1 MPSPYVPNPLPLPF
15 FNRVGSAAADALPLA
30 FKRRL
35 GTVPTTDTGE
45 VKQVKVS
52 QAFYARYLNTNKRQL
67 CLSAKNTVQV
77 DLLDLPVIWD
87 ESNKDSG
94 CYQAV
99 TIGMHDLTNCEH
111 SNASTSTDLIGAFD
125 VYSSKI
131 ESLKHCD
138 RQRYLQSASIS
149 DSSHEA
155 ATLGNGLKGCLK
167 NKVGK
172 VTGFQGALQ
181 NTYENGREVAG
192 SRGLK
197 VSAARDIPCE
207 YYPLPIPPKP
217 VDPTIR
223 PCPRFPSHRLPLQL
237 RRTRIEYDA
246 AMLPLPFQCPAND
259 NIPILKSYIM
269 LNTVTASVD
278 GTPLELLSASL
289 TTDMNSFCWQ
299 GNISLYP
306 EDFAKINMDGRTPGA
321 KAEITL
327 TINGEAWVFIAEDYS
342 DSRSFGKKTYTVKGR
357 SKTAKL
363 TGDYAKSKNGT
374 ISSDLYA
381 RQIADLQLEFL
392 PFTIAAWNIAD
403 WFVPGGSYN
412 ITDKTPMDNL
422 MDIAGAA
429 GGFVCSDPAKAE
441 ITFKPR
447 WPAAAWE
454 VNKASAAITIPDS
467 VIAEISGQKRVNK
480 RCTSVFVWADHEA
493 GGKGA
498 DVYRAG
504 TDRTDRASAQ
514 VHALY
519 TDLPVHQAAGIAALS
534 DTGIHKIETVKLPW
548 STDYSIPRAA
558 VGDIWQFNE
567 QSGYWRGVITGVAI
581 SVDVEAEGA
590 IVVWQSLTVDRY
602 LDI

>member
-15 FNRVGSAAADALPLA
+15 FNRLGSATADALPLA

-52 QAFYARYLNTNKRQL
+52 QAFYAGYLNTNKRQL

-111 SNASTSTDLIGAFD
+111 SNTSTSPDLIGAFD

-131 ESLKHCD
+131 EPLKQCD
-138 RQRYLQSASIS
+138 KQRYLQSASIS

-155 ATLGNGLKGCLK
+155 ATLGNGLKACLK

-172 VTGFQGALQ
+172 VTDFQGALQ
-181 NTYENGREVAG
+181 NSYESGHEVVG

-306 EDFAKINMDGRTPGA
+306 DDFAKINMDGRTPGA
-321 KAEITL
+321 EAEITL
-327 TINGEAWVFIAEDYS
+327 AINGEEWVFIAEDYS

-381 RQIADLQLEFL
+381 HQIADLQLEFL
-392 PFTIAAWNIAD
+392 PFTIAAWNITD

-422 MDIAGAA
+422 IDIANAA
-429 GGFVCSDPAKAE
+429 GGFVYSDPTKAE

-454 VNKASAAITIPDS
+454 INKASASVTIPDS

-498 DVYRAG
+498 DVYRTG
-504 TDRTDRASAQ
+504 TDRTDRASTQ

-548 STDYSIPRAA
+548 STDYAIPRAT

-590 IVVWQSLTVDRY
+590 VVVWQSLTVDRY

>member
-15 FNRVGSAAADALPLA
+15 FNRLGSATADALPLA

-35 GTVPTTDTGE
+35 GTVPAPDGD
-45 VKQVKVS
+45 KQVKVS
-52 QAFYARYLNTNKRQL
+52 QAFYAGYLKTNKRLL

-77 DLLDLPVIWD
+77 DLLDLTVIWD
-87 ESNKDSG
+87 ESNKDAG
-94 CYQAV
+94 CYQAI

-111 SNASTSTDLIGAFD
+111 SNTSTAPDLIGAFD
-125 VYSSKI
+125 VYSSKV
-131 ESLKHCD
+131 EPLKHCD
-138 RQRYLQSASIS
+138 RQRYLQAASVS

-155 ATLGNGLKGCLK
+155 VTLGNRLNTCLK

-172 VTGFQGALQ
+172 VTGFQSALQ
-181 NTYENGREVAG
+181 NSYESGHEVVG

-269 LNTVTASVD
+269 LNTITASVD

-306 EDFAKINMDGRTPGA
+306 EDFAKINMDGRSPGA
-321 KAEITL
+321 EAEITL

>member
-1 MPSPYVPNPLPLPF
+1 MPSLYVPNPLPLPL
-15 FNRVGSAAADALPLA
+15 FNRLGAAPANMLPMA

-35 GTVPTTDTGE
+35 GTVPTTDGD
-45 VKQVKVS
+45 KQVKVS
-52 QAFYARYLNTNKRQL
+52 QAFYGVYTGISKQQL
-67 CLSAKNTVQV
+67 CLSAMNTVRV
-77 DLLDLPVIWD
+77 DLFDLSVLWSGASQ
-87 ESNKDSG
+87 ETG
-94 CYQAV
+94 CYSAT
-99 TIGMHDLTNCEH
+99 TIGMYDLVNCDRGIVGTAPDLT
-111 SNASTSTDLIGAFD
+111 GAFD
-125 VYSSKI
+125 VYNSVITALKQCDTPRYI
-131 ESLKHCD
+131 ESAPV
-138 RQRYLQSASIS
+138 SEN
-149 DSSHEA
+149 SHVRMSF
-155 ATLGNGLKGCLK
+155 GNGIKTCVK
-167 NKVGK
+167 
-172 VTGFQGALQ
+172 QGNSAVIAYQDTLHAA
-181 NTYENGREVAG
+181 YESGRDVAG
-192 SRGLK
+192 CRSLK
-197 VSAARDIPCE
+197 VNAARNIPCE
-207 YYPLPIPPKP
+207 YYPIPIPPKP

-237 RRTRIEYDA
+237 RRSRIEYDA
-246 AMLPLPFQCPAND
+246 AMLPLPFQCPAID

-278 GTPLELLSASL
+278 GVPLELLSASV
-289 TTDMNSFCWQ
+289 TTDMSSFCWQ
-299 GNISLYP
+299 ATISLYP
-306 EDFAKINMDGRTPGA
+306 DDFAKIDMDGRKPGA
-321 KAEITL
+321 EAEITL
-327 TINGEAWVFIAEDYS
+327 TINGEAWIFIAEDYS

-357 SKTAKL
+357 SLTAKL
-363 TGDYAKSKNGT
+363 TGDYAASKSGT
-374 ISSDLYA
+374 IQSDLYA
-381 RQIADLQLEFL
+381 RQIADQQLQYL

-412 ITDKTPMDNL
+412 ITDKKPMDNL
-422 MDIAGAA
+422 IDIATAA
-429 GGFVCSDPAKAE
+429 GGFVYSDPAKAE

-454 VNKASAAITIPDS
+454 VNKASASVTIPDS

-498 DVYRAG
+498 DVYRTG
-504 TDRTDRASAQ
+504 TDRTDRASTQ

-519 TDLPVHQAAGIAALS
+519 TDLPVHRAAGIAALS
-534 DTGIHKIETVKLPW
+534 DTGIHKTETVKLPW
-548 STDYSIPRAA
+548 STDYSIPRAT

>member
-1 MPSPYVPNPLPLPF
+1 MTDSITMDKLPLPF
-15 FNRVGSAAADALPLA
+15 LFEVGGSQPAELVIAFARKLGELPNTEEPEL
-30 FKRRL
+30 K
-35 GTVPTTDTGE
+35 E
-45 VKQVKVS
+45 YKVS
-52 QAFYARYLNTNKRQL
+52 QAFSNTYTGSNAQQMCLNVT
-67 CLSAKNTVQV
+67 STVRV
-77 DLLDLPVIWD
+77 DLLDVPAGWTAAGK
-87 ESNKDSG
+87 ETG
-94 CYQAV
+94 CYRAA
-99 TIGMHDLTNCEH
+99 TIGMHDLVTCDH
-111 SNASTSTDLIGAFD
+111 SKVIPVLDLEGAFD
-125 VYSSKI
+125 VYNSNVDAVKQCEKQSYI
-131 ESLKHCD
+131 ESPAVSDCSTAVMSFGNDLKSCTKH
-138 RQRYLQSASIS
+138 I
-149 DSSHEA
+149 
-155 ATLGNGLKGCLK
+155 T
-167 NKVGK
+167 GK
-172 VTGFQGALQ
+172 VTRYIEALQ
-181 NTYENGREVAG
+181 AAYDSGRDVTGCQDLKAG
-192 SRGLK
+192 
-197 VSAARDIPCE
+197 VARDIPCE

-306 EDFAKINMDGRTPGA
+306 EDFAKINMDGRVPGA
-321 KAEITL
+321 EAEVTL
-327 TINGEAWVFIAEDYS
+327 TINGETWVFIAEDYS

-374 ISSDLYA
+374 IQADLYA
-381 RQIADLQLEFL
+381 RQIADQQLEFL
-392 PFTIAAWNIAD
+392 PFTIAAWDIAD

-422 MDIAGAA
+422 IDIAGAA
-429 GGFVCSDPAKAE
+429 GGFVYSDPAKAE
-441 ITFKPR
+441 IKFKPR
-447 WPAAAWE
+447 WPAAAWD
-454 VNKASAAITIPDS
+454 VNKASAATTIPDS

-519 TDLPVHQAAGIAALS
+519 TDLPVHRAAGIAALS

-548 STDYSIPRAA
+548 STDYSIPRAV

>member
-1 MPSPYVPNPLPLPF
+1 MPSPFVPNPLPQPF
-15 FNRVGSAAADALPLA
+15 FNRLGSATANALPMA

-35 GTVPTTDTGE
+35 GSIPSPDGP
-45 VKQVKVS
+45 KQTLVS
-52 QAFYARYLNTNKRQL
+52 QDFQYTYASATSDQL
-67 CLSAKNTVQV
+67 CLSALNTVHV
-77 DLLDLPVIWD
+77 ALLDLFLPWA
-87 ESNKDSG
+87 ETEQKTG
-94 CYQAV
+94 CYHAS
-99 TIGMHDLTNCEH
+99 TIGMHDLVNCDH
-111 SNASTSTDLIGAFD
+111 IHVDIAPDLTGEFETHI
-125 VYSSKI
+125 SKI
-131 ESLKHCD
+131 SALKKCD
-138 RQRYLQSASIS
+138 TQKYIEAVAISENGHASMS
-149 DSSHEA
+149 
-155 ATLGNGLKGCLK
+155 LGNAVKACSK
-167 NKVGK
+167 QRNSNVIAY
-172 VTGFQGALQ
+172 QEALQ
-181 NTYENGREVAG
+181 AVNESVKDAIGCR
-192 SRGLK
+192 SLK

-269 LNTVTASVD
+269 LNTVIASVD

-306 EDFAKINMDGRTPGA
+306 DDFAKINMDGRTPGTE
-321 KAEITL
+321 AEITL

-548 STDYSIPRAA
+548 SADYSIPRAT

>member
-15 FNRVGSAAADALPLA
+15 FNRLGSATADALPLA

-35 GTVPTTDTGE
+35 GTVPTPDGD
-45 VKQVKVS
+45 KQVKVS
-52 QAFYARYLNTNKRQL
+52 QAFYAGYLKTNKRLL

-77 DLLDLPVIWD
+77 DLLDLPVIWR
-87 ESNKDSG
+87 ESNKDAG
-94 CYQAV
+94 RYQAV
-99 TIGMHDLTNCEH
+99 TIGMHDLTNCER
-111 SNASTSTDLIGAFD
+111 SNTSTSPDLIGAFD
-125 VYSSKI
+125 VNSSKI
-131 ESLKHCD
+131 EPLKHCD
-138 RQRYLQSASIS
+138 TQRYLQSASIS

-155 ATLGNGLKGCLK
+155 STLGNGLKTCLK

-172 VTGFQGALQ
+172 VTDFQGAIQ
-181 NTYENGREVAG
+181 NTYESGREVVG

-306 EDFAKINMDGRTPGA
+306 DDFSKINMDGRTPGA
-321 KAEITL
+321 EAEITL

-498 DVYRAG
+498 DVYRSG
-504 TDRTDRASAQ
+504 TNRTDRASAQ

-534 DTGIHKIETVKLPW
+534 DTGIHKIETVKLPL
-548 STDYSIPRAA
+548 SADYSIPRAT

>member
-1 MPSPYVPNPLPLPF
+1 MPSPYVPNPLPLPL
-15 FNRVGSAAADALPLA
+15 FNRLGAASSNMLPMV

-35 GTVPTTDTGE
+35 GTVPTTDGE
-45 VKQVKVS
+45 KQIKVS
-52 QAFYARYLNTNKRQL
+52 QAFYGVYTGTSKQQL
-67 CLSAKNTVQV
+67 CLNAMSTVRV
-77 DLLDLPVIWD
+77 DLLELPVLWD
-87 ESNKDSG
+87 AANQETG
-94 CYQAV
+94 CYRAT
-99 TIGMHDLTNCEH
+99 TIGMHDLANCDRGQVGI
-111 SNASTSTDLIGAFD
+111 APDLTGAFD
-125 VYSSKI
+125 V
-131 ESLKHCD
+131 
-138 RQRYLQSASIS
+138 
-149 DSSHEA
+149 
-155 ATLGNGLKGCLK
+155 
-167 NKVGK
+167 
-172 VTGFQGALQ
+172 F
-181 NTYENGREVAG
+181 G
-192 SRGLK
+192 SK
-197 VSAARDIPCE
+197 VSALKQCDTHSYIESVAVSENSHVSMSFGNDLKLCVSPRNSALIAYQEALQAAYEKASNVAGCRSLQVSPVRDIPCE

-306 EDFAKINMDGRTPGA
+306 DDFAKINMDGRAPGA
-321 KAEITL
+321 EAEITL

-363 TGDYAKSKNGT
+363 TGDYAASKSGT
-374 ISSDLYA
+374 IQSDLYA
-381 RQIADLQLEFL
+381 RQIADQQLEFL
-392 PFTIAAWNIAD
+392 PFTIAAWDIAD

-412 ITDKTPMDNL
+412 ITDKKPMDNL
-422 MDIAGAA
+422 MDIANAA
-429 GGFVCSDPAKAE
+429 GGFVYSDPAKAE

-454 VNKASAAITIPDS
+454 VNKASASVTIPDS

-498 DVYRAG
+498 DVYRTG
-504 TDRTDRASAQ
+504 TDRTDRASTQ

-519 TDLPVHQAAGIAALS
+519 TDLPVHRAAGIAALS
-534 DTGIHKIETVKLPW
+534 DTGIHKTETVKLPW
-548 STDYSIPRAA
+548 STDYSIPRAT